1 MLSYII
7 KRLAWAIPTLFGV
20 SVLIFLMVHLAPGD
34 PALLALGEH
43 ANKEAVDALREQMG
57 LNKSLLEQYF
67 IFISQA
73 IQGDFGIS
81 ITSGEPVIDEFMQR
95 FPATVE
101 LSLVSMFLAVVL
113 GLFAGIIS
121 AVKRYSL
128 FDYTAMTTALAGVSM
143 PVFWLGLMLIYF
155 FSIKLGWLPVSG
167 RLGYEFDIDEVP
179 HRLKLVGDVIG
190 EQQRAAKFIDHYKK
204 TVESIKRRTAAL
216 TDDKKPMAIHLFNVE
231 KLRIAPYPW
240 YAAAGANYPVTK
252 WTNTDM
258 EQILAWNPDIIYISN
273 FTDKMPEDFYSN
285 NIPGQDWSQVNAVK
299 NRRVYKVPLGTY
311 RWGPWNAESALMLWW
326 TAQIQH
332 PNLFNDYKIED
343 KIKDFYQEF
352 YDYQLSAE
360 EVSWILNPNPLKG

>member
-1 MLSYII
+1 MNSILRCVSSFVTLS
-7 KRLAWAIPTLFGV
+7 AT
-20 SVLIFLMVHLAPGD
+20 VLILQSTTV
-34 PALLALGEH
+34 
-43 ANKEAVDALREQMG
+43 ANDTR
-57 LNKSLLEQYF
+57 
-67 IFISQA
+67 
-73 IQGDFGIS
+73 S
-81 ITSGEPVIDEFMQR
+81 ITDDRGVLVKLPQEVKRVVTVCKPYAQIVWALDSSAEKLVGIHESAKIAAGNSMIGKMAPEILRAESGFTDLGSF
-95 FPATVE
+95 
-101 LSLVSMFLAVVL
+101 VVNL
-113 GLFAGIIS
+113 EEMLKLKPDVVFQWSKQIKEIKKMENAGITVV
-121 AVKRYSL
+121 AAKNQ
-128 FDYTAMTTALAGVSM
+128 
-143 PVFWLGLMLIYF
+143 
-155 FSIKLGWLPVSG
+155 
-167 RLGYEFDIDEVP
+167 FDIDEVP